1 MPQIVYDDFAKID
14 IRVGVVVK
22 AEASPKALK
31 PAYKMWI
38 DFGDLGV
45 KTSSAQITTRYKPDD
60 LVGRSVLAVVN
71 LPPAQVA
78 DFMSEVLVL
87 GAVVNDADVVLVGPD
102 TDVAPGA
109 RIW

>member
-31 PAYKMWI
+31 PAYKMRI

-45 KTSSAQITTRYKPDD
+45 KTSSAQIATRYKPGD
-60 LVGRSVLAVVN
+60 LVGR
-71 LPPAQVA
+71 QYHR
-78 DFMSEVLVL
+78 
-87 GAVVNDADVVLVGPD
+87 GGGPS
-102 TDVAPGA
+102 
-109 RIW
+109 